1 MQQNQF
7 YSDSMLVLH
16 FFFTIKY
23 FITPCFL
30 MQHFHHI
37 RLQEVIKSFG
47 NLAASLLK
55 TSETI
60 LIGSRK

>member
-1 MQQNQF
+1 MQQKQF
-7 YSDSMLVLH
+7 CSDSMLVLH
-16 FFFTIKY
+16 FFSTIKY
-23 FITPCFL
+23 FIIPYFL

-37 RLQEVIKSFG
+37 RLQEVIKSLG